1 MVSSVCFDYEDEDVS
16 DIDFNVDSDSEIAD
30 MSEDEMEELAN
41 GSALKKSVST
51 KKANTPKKAPVV
63 VEAVKVPVVKAVKSV
78 KVPEVKAP
86 KSAKAIVAQAI
97 VAQAI
102 VAQAANPVKV
112 KRTRIEPDGFR
123 GRKEITL
130 NGMIFKSR
138 SDAAKFLVGEGKPMA
153 DVAEL
158 CGMTYSTVYA
168 VTVGKEKI
176 KARLLRKK
184 EDALIQKNLA
194 TMKSFLNDSKAKT
207 EARSEVESEKNVSSV
222 ELTIEQIKEIF
233 PAAEKSKKGIVT
245 ATLQ

>member
-1 MVSSVCFDYEDEDVS
+1 MGALKMVSSVCFDYEDEDVS

-97 VAQAI
+97 VAK
-102 VAQAANPVKV
+102 AANPVKV